1 MEHQADVIIVGT
13 GVAGL
18 FCALQLP
25 KELHILMITKDK
37 AEHSDSYLAQGGI
50 STLRTPEDTTAIL
63 KIPCVQVIIKTIRTL
78 LML

>member
-25 KELHILMITKDK
+25 KRIIYFNDNKGQ
-37 AEHSDSYLAQGGI
+37 S
-50 STLRTPEDTTAIL
+50 RT
-63 KIPCVQVIIKTIRTL
+63 Q
-78 LML
+78 

>member
-37 AEHSDSYLAQGGI
+37 AEHSDSYLA
-50 STLRTPEDTTAIL
+50 P
-63 KIPCVQVIIKTIRTL
+63 
-78 LML
+78 